1 MYFNIKDYLKKLGI
15 EKGDTIVLA
24 SSILNLS
31 IIHKNLKKT
40 FLPNE
45 IINQIQFAIGKN
57 GTLLINSFNWDFCKG
72 IDFDPNKTLSR
83 TGTLSNIALKRKDFM
98 RTKNPIYSF
107 MVSGKNHKKICKIE
121 HNNCFSKN
129 SPFGYLIDNKAKY
142 LFIDIDYKKTGFVL
156 VHVAEQEVGVN
167 YRYLKTF
174 KGNVISKNKKIEKSV
189 KMYVKKLKFN
199 IGTTISP
206 KMDQK
211 LIKNNAL
218 KKIYFKNIPLSLI
231 DIEKS
236 YKIML
241 SDLKK
246 DKKLVITYKKNV

>member
-1 MYFNIKDYLKKLGI
+1 MYFNIKNYLKKIGI
-15 EKGDTIVLA
+15 KKGDTIVLA

-31 IIHKNLKKT
+31 IIHKKLGRT
-40 FLPNE
+40 FFPDE
-45 IINQIQFAIGKN
+45 IINQIQSVIGKN

-72 IDFDPNKTLSR
+72 IDFDPKNTLSK
-83 TGTLSNIALKRKDFM
+83 TGALSNIALKRKDFM

-107 MVSGKNHKKICKIE
+107 LVSGKDQKKICKIE

-156 VHVAEQEVGVN
+156 VHVAEQEIGVN
-167 YRYLKTF
+167 YRYFKTF
-174 KGNVISKNKKIEKSV
+174 KGNIISKNKKIEKSV
-189 KMYVKKLKFN
+189 KMYVKKLKLN
-199 IGTTISP
+199 IGTTISD
-206 KMDQK
+206 KMNK
-211 LIKNNAL
+211 VLIKNNAF
-218 KKIYFKNIPLSLI
+218 KKIYFKKISISLL

-241 SDLKK
+241 DDLKK
-246 DKKLVITYKKNV
+246 NRELVITFKKNV